1 MNKSDLI
8 KKISADLAMTEEVC
22 RKVFDAAVDEVA
34 AQMKAGESVTISG
47 FGCFK
52 AKSRAGKKGLHPK
65 TGDVITIPARTVP
78 TFKASKTFVAEL
90 NE

>member
-8 KKISADLAMTEEVC
+8 KKISADLAMPEEAC
-22 RKVFDAAVDEVA
+22 RKVFDAAINTIASE
-34 AQMKAGESVTISG
+34 MGAGESVTISG

-52 AKSRAGKKGLHPK
+52 AKERAGKKGLHPK
-65 TGDVITIPARTVP
+65 TGAAINIPARKVP

-90 NE
+90 ND